1 MNEEVNQMEKLND
14 ANELVK
20 ITFEEIITEIEK
32 NKKDTVWICLFKSV
46 LCNYRYNGRK
56 NILRMSNM

>member
-32 NKKDTVWICLFKSV
+32 NKKDTV
-46 LCNYRYNGRK
+46 
-56 NILRMSNM
+56 